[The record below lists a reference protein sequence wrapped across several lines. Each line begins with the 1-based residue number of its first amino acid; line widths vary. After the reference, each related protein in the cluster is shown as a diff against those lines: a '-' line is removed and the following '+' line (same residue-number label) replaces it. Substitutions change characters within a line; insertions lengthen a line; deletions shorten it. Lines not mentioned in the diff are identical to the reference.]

1 MGERYWEVD
10 AVRGIALVGMIVYHF
25 LACMVIFHMIIE
37 DEEFLSYYE
46 LLWNDQHCIGIFCP
60 HRRCCPGSPACP

>member
-25 LACMVIFHMIIE
+25 LACMVMYHMIVE
-37 DEEFLSYYE
+37 DEQFLSYYGFI
-46 LLWNDQHCIGIFCP
+46 NVASASC
-60 HRRCCPGSPACP
+60 SS